1 MAISDPNEFLRMNRA
16 GLAAAWKT
24 LYKEPMPKSVGDP
37 ILMLALAY
45 RLQAG
50 SRGHEL
56 SPAVVKR
63 LQQAMTAPT
72 RQRTRSAKTPRYERY
87 LREWSGEMHI
97 VETVPHGFKYRD
109 QDYRSL
115 SEVARKITGTRWSGP
130 LFFGVK
136 KRSPDGR
143 ATEAV

>member
-1 MAISDPNEFLRMNRA
+1 MGGRMAISDPNEFLGMNRA

-24 LYKEPMPKSVGDP
+24 LYKEPMPRSVGDP
-37 ILMLALAY
+37 ILRLALAY

-50 SRGHEL
+50 SRGNDL
-56 SPAVVKR
+56 SSAVLKR
-63 LQQAMTAPT
+63 LQQSLTAPT

-87 LREWSGEMHI
+87 LREWNGEMHI
-97 VETVPHGFKYRD
+97 VETIPNGFRYRD

-130 LFFGVK
+130 LFFGV
-136 KRSPDGR
+136 R
-143 ATEAV
+143 